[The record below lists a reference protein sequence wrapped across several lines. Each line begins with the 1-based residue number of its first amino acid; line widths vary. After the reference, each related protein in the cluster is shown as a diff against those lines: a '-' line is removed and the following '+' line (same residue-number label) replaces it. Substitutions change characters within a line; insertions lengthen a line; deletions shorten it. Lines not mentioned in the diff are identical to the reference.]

1 MKKTTKSANLL
12 WRLQHGELP
21 PSLDPPVFWLLIGTN
36 DFGNTWCS
44 AEVTLIG
51 ILRVIE
57 EIRLKKP
64 GSILVV
70 NSLLPRSYDKKN
82 GYLVPPKKG
91 FWNKKRSQ
99 GRPSLWLDIQA
110 VNHQLE
116 QYCNNHEKILFFNA
130 TDIFLLPEENEKRKI
145 DKNLMGDYLHPSALG
160 YKLWGDQIV
169 KKLDELIHP

>member
-1 MKKTTKSANLL
+1 M
-12 WRLQHGELP
+12 
-21 PSLDPPVFWLLIGTN
+21 
-36 DFGNTWCS
+36 
-44 AEVTLIG
+44 IG

-70 NSLLPRSYDKKN
+70 NSLLPRTFDKKN
-82 GYLVPPKKG
+82 GYLVPPKQR
-91 FWNKKRSQ
+91 FFVPTNKRR
-99 GRPSLWLDIQA
+99 RPSLWLDIQV
-110 VNHQLE
+110 VNQQLE
-116 QYCNNHEKILFFNA
+116 QYCNNHQDDKVLFFNA
-130 TDIFLLPEENEKRKI
+130 TELFLLPEDDNKQKKGRSRQI